1 MAAAVGKL
9 TECSICFDE
18 LTDPRFLPCL
28 HTFCFRCIKGLR
40 FSHHKPGV
48 PCPLCR
54 TLFNESA
61 ASLRKNDYAEELVS
75 LNRDAEETAR
85 EREMLNDELETVRTL
100 LGESESAL
108 LEAGDERRRQDVA
121 LAETR
126 SKLLETEDR
135 SSQLGSRVKGL
146 ERNLADAKSRQR
158 CLREQQQETT
168 GKLLDAERRC
178 EAARCEVETW
188 KTAKN
193 ESEESLA
200 KAKESRRNLHK
211 RLQQIQEESGQ
222 QIRDANLEAESCQIA
237 KNNVEKSLA
246 KAKEKCRALR
256 QQNSHFQRES
266 REDAKLLETELFQS
280 KQDTVRLEKLLE
292 MERMKHEQCDDYKQS
307 HAEGS
312 QIRNLFHDYFC
323 ARISSI
329 ASIMVYGSYTTVDAV
344 NITVHTFAAECRA
357 AAPLLLHSRTCRWC
371 TRRQRRQLLID
382 ISCRQGAQQQT
393 RRPSLQLLSNDGTY
407 GRTDGRPIVTQTL
420 FRILFGQCQ

>member
-1 MAAAVGKL
+1 
-9 TECSICFDE
+9 
-18 LTDPRFLPCL
+18 
-28 HTFCFRCIKGLR
+28 
-40 FSHHKPGV
+40 
-48 PCPLCR
+48 
-54 TLFNESA
+54 LFNESA

-75 LNRDAEETAR
+75 LNRDAEERAR
-85 EREMLNDELETVRTL
+85 ERGMLNDELETVRTR

-126 SKLLETEDR
+126 SKLLEMEDR
-135 SSQLGSRVKGL
+135 SSQLGSRVKEV

-168 GKLLDAERRC
+168 GKLLDAERRR

-211 RLQQIQEESGQ
+211 RLQQILEESGQ
-222 QIRDANLEAESCQIA
+222 QIRDANLEAESCQ
-237 KNNVEKSLA
+237 
-246 KAKEKCRALR
+246 
-256 QQNSHFQRES
+256 
-266 REDAKLLETELFQS
+266 
-280 KQDTVRLEKLLE
+280 DTVRLEKLLE
-292 MERMKHEQCDDYKQS
+292 MERMTHERCDDYRQS
-307 HAEGS
+307 HTEGS

-323 ARISSI
+323 ARISST

-393 RRPSLQLLSNDGTY
+393 RRPSLQLLSNDGTD

-420 FRILFGQCQ
+420 LRILFGQCQ

>member
-1 MAAAVGKL
+1 
-9 TECSICFDE
+9 
-18 LTDPRFLPCL
+18 
-28 HTFCFRCIKGLR
+28 
-40 FSHHKPGV
+40 
-48 PCPLCR
+48 
-54 TLFNESA
+54 LFNESA
-61 ASLRKNDYAEELVS
+61 ASLRKNDYAEELMS
-75 LNRDAEETAR
+75 LNRNAEESAR
-85 EREMLNDELETVRTL
+85 EREMLNDELETVRTR

-126 SKLLETEDR
+126 SKLLEMEDR
-135 SSQLGSRVKGL
+135 SSQLGSRVKEV
-146 ERNLADAKSRQR
+146 ERNLADAKSRHR

-168 GKLLDAERRC
+168 GKLLDAERRR

-222 QIRDANLEAESCQIA
+222 QIRDANLEAESCQ
-237 KNNVEKSLA
+237 
-246 KAKEKCRALR
+246 
-256 QQNSHFQRES
+256 
-266 REDAKLLETELFQS
+266 
-280 KQDTVRLEKLLE
+280 DTVRLEKLLE
-292 MERMKHEQCDDYKQS
+292 MERMKHERCDDYKQS

-312 QIRNLFHDYFC
+312 QISNLFHDYFC

-329 ASIMVYGSYTTVDAV
+329 ASIMVYGSSTTVDAV

-371 TRRQRRQLLID
+371 TRRQRLSID
-382 ISCRQGAQQQT
+382 ICCPQGAQQQT
-393 RRPSLQLLSNDGTY
+393 RQPPLQLLSNDGTD
-407 GRTDGRPIVTQTL
+407 GRTDGLTDARSLHRPCSAYCSGSVNNRHDCIPL
-420 FRILFGQCQ
+420 KHPSRLG